1 MIIRLPEQWPAKH
14 ENQPDAYMHKLPIQ
28 LLNIAKINK
37 QINKGK
43 KKKKE
48 ERHKINKMGKAL
60 ASKALGQHVM
70 SVCPILIDCI
80 EL

>member
-43 KKKKE
+43 KKKE
-48 ERHKINKMGKAL
+48 EKDTKLTRWEK
-60 ASKALGQHVM
+60 
-70 SVCPILIDCI
+70 P
-80 EL
+80 